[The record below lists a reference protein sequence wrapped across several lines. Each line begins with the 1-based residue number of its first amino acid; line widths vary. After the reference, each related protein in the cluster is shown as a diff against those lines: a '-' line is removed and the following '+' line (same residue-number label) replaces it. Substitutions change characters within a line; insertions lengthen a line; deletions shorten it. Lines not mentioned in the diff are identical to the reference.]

1 MRIAVR
7 CNAVANLGSHG
18 LPQVI
23 NGAAG
28 RTTDDRSYIMYH
40 GALGTNCGP
49 GRSAEMRAKRTDGP
63 VIDIHCH
70 RESGPATKLMAAEEE
85 KAGRV
90 RMRYGSE
97 LTRKVNTA
105 QLAHIR
111 PKMEFLEERLKDM
124 DAMGVDVQAI
134 AVAVY
139 QYYYWADAEVG
150 AKVSRII
157 NEELVEATSAFPG
170 RFSPLGTVPLQD
182 TDAAIA
188 ELRYCVEELGMLGLE
203 IGTHV
208 DSTEEI
214 SSERLDPFWAEVERL
229 GVAVVVHTNG
239 HTHKER
245 LQDHNFVN
253 IIGHAFEATL
263 ATAHLIFNGVMERY
277 PSLKIVV
284 VHGGGYLPAY
294 AGRIDHAWRARED
307 VREGVPLP
315 PTDYLKRF
323 FFDTMVFE
331 PDQLKYLID
340 TYGADHVLLGTDYPY
355 DMGEDDPLELI
366 GNVAG
371 LEQTEI
377 DLISGGNAARLLGLD
392 S

>member
-1 MRIAVR
+1 M
-7 CNAVANLGSHG
+7 
-18 LPQVI
+18 
-23 NGAAG
+23 
-28 RTTDDRSYIMYH
+28 
-40 GALGTNCGP
+40 
-49 GRSAEMRAKRTDGP
+49 
-63 VIDIHCH
+63 
-70 RESGPATKLMAAEEE
+70 MAAEEE

-90 RMRYGSE
+90 RMAYGSE

-105 QLAHIR
+105 QLAHLR
-111 PKMEFLEERLKDM
+111 PKMEFLETRLEDM

-134 AVAVY
+134 AVSVY
-139 QYYYWADAEVG
+139 QYYYWADPEVG
-150 AKVSRII
+150 ARVSRLT
-157 NEELVEATSAFPG
+157 NEELVESTSKFPG

-182 TDAAIA
+182 TEAAIA
-188 ELRYCVEELGMLGLE
+188 ELRYLVSELGMAGIE

-214 SSERLDPFWAEVERL
+214 SSPRLDPFWAEVEKL
-229 GVAVVVHTNG
+229 GLLVVVHTNG

-263 ATAHLIFNGVMERY
+263 ATSHLIFNGVMERY
-277 PSLKIVV
+277 PDLKIVV

-307 VREGVPLP
+307 VREGVPQP
-315 PTDYLKRF
+315 PTEYLKRF

-331 PDQLKYLID
+331 PDQLKFLID
-340 TYGADHVLLGTDYPY
+340 KYGADHIMLGTDYPY

-366 GNVAG
+366 GSVPG
-371 LEQTEI
+371 LKQEQI
-377 DLISGGNAARLLGLD
+377 DLISGGNAARLLGLAT
-392 S
+392 